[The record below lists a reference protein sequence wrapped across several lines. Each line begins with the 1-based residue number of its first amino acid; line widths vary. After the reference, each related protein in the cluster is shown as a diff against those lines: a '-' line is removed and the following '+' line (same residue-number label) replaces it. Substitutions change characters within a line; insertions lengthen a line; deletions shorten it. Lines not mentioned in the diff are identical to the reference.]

1 MLCEPALLGQHANRY
16 GGGSTCHA
24 QGSDSTTRT
33 NGYAEK
39 RPTLPG
45 RAPRTTTNTA
55 TPHTMLKGQG
65 LRPAVTPMGAPRR
78 ILPAREHLRQAPTGA
93 AHIMQKDQERRPQ
106 RVHTAVP
113 RPTTRESARLERLL
127 RVRLHTP
134 AIITT
139 VGQLR
144 FIIRRLL
151 STPTQRAAT
160 TAEAGPQPV
169 QQLQA

>member
-1 MLCEPALLGQHANRY
+1 MIFVMLCEPALLGQHANRY

-65 LRPAVTPMGAPRR
+65 LRPAVTPMGLRDAYCRPGNICNQRLWWQRISCRR
-78 ILPAREHLRQAPTGA
+78 IRDDDRHGRIWWQRDPLPGSRHGWN
-93 AHIMQKDQERRPQ
+93 D
-106 RVHTAVP
+106 
-113 RPTTRESARLERLL
+113 
-127 RVRLHTP
+127 
-134 AIITT
+134 
-139 VGQLR
+139 
-144 FIIRRLL
+144 
-151 STPTQRAAT
+151 
-160 TAEAGPQPV
+160 
-169 QQLQA
+169 